1 MEPWTSTIVNAD
13 CGQVLGPAQSP
24 KAGSA
29 NRSSSV
35 TKPRSATTTTGSSS
49 TTTSNPGNPTDAPR
63 LRPAV
68 ERVKKRTG
76 RTPRTVAAD
85 RGYGEQ
91 AVDDALHDLGVKQ
104 VVIPRKGRP
113 GKTRQAHQN
122 DNEHSD
128 DT

>member
-1 MEPWTSTIVNAD
+1 M
-13 CGQVLGPAQSP
+13 
-24 KAGSA
+24 
-29 NRSSSV
+29 
-35 TKPRSATTTTGSSS
+35 
-49 TTTSNPGNPTDAPR
+49 
-63 LRPAV
+63 
-68 ERVKKRTG
+68 
-76 RTPRTVAAD
+76 AAD